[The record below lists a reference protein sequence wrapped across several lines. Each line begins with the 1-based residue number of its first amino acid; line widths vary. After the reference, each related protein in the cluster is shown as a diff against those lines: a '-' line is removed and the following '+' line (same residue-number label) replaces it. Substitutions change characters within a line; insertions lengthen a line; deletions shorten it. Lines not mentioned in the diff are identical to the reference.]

1 MPEALQWNTHAWL
14 RIDRVKKPLETPNQ
28 GPFEI
33 LRRTDDTF
41 TLKIRGKPV
50 VVSVD
55 RLKPAILSQPTSQQQ
70 QGTAEPEPPDIT
82 SPEDPPLA
90 DRQHRTRSGRQ
101 VRFQQED
108 DYEYF

>member
-1 MPEALQWNTHAWL
+1 MEYSCLAANRPREEAARSTLPRPIRN
-14 RIDRVKKPLETPNQ
+14 
-28 GPFEI
+28 

-41 TLKIRGKPV
+41 TLKIRSKPV

-70 QGTAEPEPPDIT
+70 QETAKPEPPDIT